1 MDGLAQEEDRRISV
15 LRAVQACQAFIE
27 VFRPLGI
34 GTVEMSDHRADLAIA
49 EVEDLAVLL
58 KQTGSALRELCHG

>member
-1 MDGLAQEEDRRISV
+1 MDLSQEDDRRISV
-15 LRAVQACQAFIE
+15 LRAIQACEAFIE

-34 GTVEMSDHRADLAIA
+34 GNLRMTDHRADLAIA

-58 KQTGSALRELCHG
+58 KQTGAALREFCHG

>member
-1 MDGLAQEEDRRISV
+1 MDGLAAEDERRICV

-34 GTVEMSDHRADLAIA
+34 GTVKMSDHRADLAIA
-49 EVEDLAVLL
+49 EVEDLALLL
-58 KQTGSALRELCHG
+58 KQTGVSLRDLCHD